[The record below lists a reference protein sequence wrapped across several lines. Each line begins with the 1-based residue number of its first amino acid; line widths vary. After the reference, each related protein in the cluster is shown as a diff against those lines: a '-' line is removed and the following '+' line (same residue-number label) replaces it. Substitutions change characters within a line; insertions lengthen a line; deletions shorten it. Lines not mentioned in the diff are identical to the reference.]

1 MKLVDLLVYRLL
13 GIMLLV
19 IGVWS
24 IVYFLVQMYEIHDGI
39 DEGLINLKQE
49 FIRQANTDPDFIDAM
64 EKHNPLNMI
73 VKKADY
79 DSVKN
84 MEERAYTGMVYFATE
99 EEEEE
104 VRLLETAFRCDLN
117 GQYYTLKIFTSN
129 VESNDLIKNILY
141 SLIALYLVLALTL
154 IFTGKKVIRKATRPF
169 FHLLEKLE
177 HFNLDEAGMIDFPKT
192 RVKEFNALNNSVKKL
207 LENNIRIY
215 NEQKNFI
222 ENAAHELQTPLAI
235 VIGKLELLIDRQDV
249 QPEQIKE
256 ISAALNILNKMK
268 RLNSSLLLL
277 SKIKNKQFPKNLQL
291 DLSDIF
297 MQVFDDYR
305 ELIEHRGLKL
315 DVHKQGNAICSMNPD
330 LALIMVSN
338 LVKNA
343 ISHNIQGGTIRA
355 RFSTGTIV
363 IANDGKTNAQ
373 GDDIFERYKTRSDQ
387 SQALGLGLSIVKS
400 ITDLYGMEVNYKY
413 DRQHIITIHFPTNST
428 VQRKK
433 TG

>member
-1 MKLVDLLVYRLL
+1 MKLVDHLVYRLL
-13 GIMLLV
+13 GMMLPV

-24 IVYFLVQMYEIHDGI
+24 VACFLMQIYEIYDGI

-49 FIRQANTDPDFIDAM
+49 FIRQANTEPGFVNDM
-64 EKHNPLNMI
+64 EKHNPLNII

-79 DSVKN
+79 DSVKHL
-84 MEERAYTGMVYFATE
+84 EERAYTGMVYFATE

-141 SLIALYLVLALTL
+141 SLIAFYFVLALTL
-154 IFTGKKVIRKATRPF
+154 IFTGKKVIRRATRPF

-192 RVKEFNALNNSVKKL
+192 QVKEFNALNNSVKKL

-215 NEQKNFI
+215 NEQKRFI

-235 VIGKLELLIDRQDV
+235 VIGKLELLINRQDI
-249 QPEQIKE
+249 QPEPLKE
-256 ISAALNILNKMK
+256 ISSALNILGKMK

-277 SKIKNKQFPKNLQL
+277 SKIKNKQFPKSRQL

-305 ELIEHRGLKL
+305 ELTEHRRLKL
-315 DVHKQGNAICSMNPD
+315 DVYRQGNPVCSMNPD

-343 ISHNIQGGTIRA
+343 ISHNIPEGTIRA
-355 RFSTGTIV
+355 RFSTDTIV
-363 IANDGKTNAQ
+363 IANDGNHHVQ
-373 GDDIFERYKTRSDQ
+373 GDDIFERYQTRSDQ
-387 SQALGLGLSIVKS
+387 SQTLGLGLSIVKS
-400 ITDLYGMEVNYKY
+400 ITDLYGMEISYKY
-413 DRQHIITIHFPTNST
+413 DRQHIITIHFPDN
-428 VQRKK
+428 RRK

>member
-1 MKLVDLLVYRLL
+1 MKLVNHLVYRLL
-13 GIMLLV
+13 GMMLPV

-24 IVYFLVQMYEIHDGI
+24 VACFLVQMYEIHDGI

-49 FIRQANTDPDFIDAM
+49 FIRQANTEADFIDDM
-64 EKHNPLNMI
+64 VKDNPLNII
-73 VKKADY
+73 VKQADY
-79 DSVKN
+79 DSVKY
-84 MEERAYTGMVYFATE
+84 MQERTYTGKVYFATE
-99 EEEEE
+99 EEDEE

-129 VESNDLIKNILY
+129 VESNDLTENILY
-141 SLIALYLVLALTL
+141 SLIALYLVLTVTIIL
-154 IFTGKKVIRKATRPF
+154 TGKKAIRRATLPF

-177 HFNLDEAGMIDFPKT
+177 HFNLDEASMIDFPAT

-215 NEQKNFI
+215 NEQKTFI

-235 VIGKLELLIDRQDV
+235 VIGKLELLIDRQDIPG
-249 QPEQIKE
+249 QMKE
-256 ISAALNILNKMK
+256 ISSALNILNRMK

-277 SKIKNKQFPKNLQL
+277 SKIRNRQFPKSLQL
-291 DLSDIF
+291 DLSDVF

-305 ELIEHRGLKL
+305 ELTEHRGLKL
-315 DVHKQGNAICSMNPD
+315 DVHRQGSTVCMMNPD
-330 LALIMVSN
+330 LALIMAAN

-355 RFSTGTIV
+355 RFSTGAIV
-363 IANDGKTNAQ
+363 IANDGKANAQ

-400 ITDLYGMEVNYKY
+400 ITDLYGMEISYKY
-413 DRQHIITIHFPTNST
+413 DRQHIITINLPADC
-428 VQRKK
+428 RIK